1 MTQLSDDEFT
11 VLSIADKGE
20 SMMPLGRWEQPVEHL
35 VELGYLERADK
46 FNNYITSAGKQV
58 VAEYNKS
65 LEAHDDTLARK
76 MIALHNNRV
85 AYKQVGEKLAEQMA
99 AMAKAAADIT
109 GDEPTVALQ
118 KCVAAVRD
126 RAIELLG

>member
-11 VLSIADKGE
+11 VLLIAAEGE
-20 SMMPLGRWEQPVEHL
+20 SMMPLGRWEQPVERL

-46 FNNYITSAGKQV
+46 FNNYITPAGKAA
-58 VAEYNKS
+58 VAEHNKI
-65 LEAHDDTLARK
+65 LEAADDGLARK
-76 MIALHNNRV
+76 MIELHNNRV

-109 GDEPTVALQ
+109 GDEPLVALQ